1 MPAKVYI
8 GSIAPLRDASLLA
21 RALDFLSADDRARI
35 LQLRRTDDRCRSLA
49 AMLLLR
55 HALRERG
62 ITEYTVARGEHGKPF
77 LAGQSI
83 FFNLSHAGEYAMCA
97 VSDCEIGCDIE
108 RIDPEINLAIA
119 DRYFCEDEARWMREG
134 GTDAVG
140 RFFRLWTLKESLMKA
155 TGKGFALSPRSF
167 SFCMDGDVPRLE
179 KCPEILK
186 KYVFSEDASIDGYRL
201 AFCMEESDA
210 SDEIHIAVTDLKAP
224 C

>member
-1 MPAKVYI
+1 MPTKVYI
-8 GSIAPLRDASLLA
+8 GSIAPLRDGAVFA
-21 RALDFLSADDRARI
+21 NALDTLSADDRARI
-35 LQLRRTDDRCRSLA
+35 LRLRRTDDRCRSLA

-77 LAGQSI
+77 LAGQSM

-134 GTDAVG
+134 GTDAVE

-167 SFCMDGDVPRLE
+167 SFCMEGDAP
-179 KCPEILK
+179 ILA
-186 KYVFSEDASIDGYRL
+186 SDAS
-201 AFCMEESDA
+201 AFVPCSFVESDA
-210 SDEIHIAVTDLKAP
+210 INGYRIALCTLGGGCAEALRTTLVNSLAL

>member
-1 MPAKVYI
+1 MPTVYI
-8 GSIAPLRDASLLA
+8 GSIAPLRDGTVFEH
-21 RALDFLSADDRARI
+21 ALDALSADDRARI
-35 LQLRRTDDRCRSLA
+35 LRLRRTDDRCRSLA

-77 LAGQSI
+77 LAGQRI

-97 VSDCEIGCDIE
+97 ISDCEIGCDIE
-108 RIDPEINLAIA
+108 RIDPEIDLAIA
-119 DRYFCEDEARWMREG
+119 DRYFCEDEARWMRDG
-134 GTDAVG
+134 GTDAVD

-167 SFCMDGDVPRLE
+167 SFCMNGDAPMLE
-179 KCPEILK
+179 NCSEPLK
-186 KYVFSEDASIDGYRL
+186 KYVFSENADIDGYR
-201 AFCMEESDA
+201 AAICIDA
-210 SDEIHIAVTDLKAP
+210 ENSSTEICITVTDLKTL